1 MLNFVM
7 SRAAAALLRAL
18 LDRAGD
24 QRDRILLSE
33 IHSVDWQSLTLA
45 GERHSIRLR
54 IVGPDAERIVGGF
67 VDGIEEAEFSIPG
80 HIVADIA
87 VDGTPT
93 RELDS
98 SVSLAIEALTVLE

>member
-7 SRAAAALLRAL
+7 SSAASGLLRAL

-33 IHSVDWQSLTLA
+33 IRSLDWQSLTLA
-45 GERHSIRLR
+45 GERHLIRLR
-54 IVGPDAERIVGGF
+54 ILGPDAERIVGGF
-67 VDGIEEAEFSIPG
+67 INGIEDAEFSIPG

-87 VDGTPT
+87 VDGTPR
-93 RELDS
+93 RELDA
-98 SVSLAIEALTVLE
+98 SVSLVIEALTVLE